1 MSTSRID
8 ALRQALALSPD
19 NHPLRQMLAEALQ
32 ADGQTEAALLEY
44 TALVEAGALD
54 GASLVAVGELA
65 AAMGRLDLAARCLD
79 DAVKAGMVE
88 GVAALR
94 AGIDQKMEEQGYVR
108 IAVLPDGG
116 GSAVSHDLEKLPEIT
131 FADVGG
137 LDDVKKV
144 IHKVIILPYLRP
156 DVYRRYG
163 RRAGGGVLLYGPP
176 GCGKTLL
183 ARATAGECK
192 LPFVNVRIE
201 NILDPYIGI
210 SERNLHDAFEAARS
224 YSPCVLFLDEIDAI
238 GFARRKRSSSVGQ
251 TLVDQLLQELDAIGS
266 DNRSLLVLAATNAPW
281 DVDDALLRPGRFDR
295 RIFVPPP
302 DEPARR
308 EILAITTRGV
318 HAASLNLG
326 KIAGRTPLFSG
337 ADLKALVERAI
348 DAVID
353 EALESATEPPLTT
366 AHLEQALKT
375 VRPTT
380 SEWLGRAQNYIEF
393 ANEDRRYDE
402 IDKFLQSG
410 EAHKYRR
417 QE

>member
-1 MSTSRID
+1 MSATRIE

-19 NHPLRQMLAEALQ
+19 NHPLRQMLAETLQ
-32 ADGQTEAALLEY
+32 AEGQTEAALLEFEC
-44 TALVEAGALD
+44 LLEAGALD
-54 GASLVAVGELA
+54 GAALVAVGGLA
-65 AAMGRLDLAARCLD
+65 ASVGRLDLAARCLD

-94 AGIDQKMEEQGYVR
+94 ASIDQKMEEQGYVR
-108 IAVLPDGG
+108 IAALPVGG
-116 GSAVSHDLEKLPEIT
+116 GSAVSHELEPLAEIT

-137 LDDVKKV
+137 LNDVKKV

-163 RRAGGGVLLYGPP
+163 RRPGGGVMLFGPP
-176 GCGKTLL
+176 GCGKTML

-201 NILDPYIGI
+201 DVLDPYIGV

-224 YSPCVLFLDEIDAI
+224 HAPCVLFLDELDAI

-308 EILAITTRGV
+308 EILAISTCSV
-318 HAASLNLG
+318 HAVSLDLG
-326 KIAGRTPLFSG
+326 RIARRTPLFSG
-337 ADLKALVERAI
+337 ADLKALVDQAI

-353 EALESATEPPLTT
+353 EALETTAEPPLTT
-366 AHLEQALKT
+366 AHLERALNA

-380 SEWLGRAQNYIEF
+380 FEWLARAQNYIEF

-402 IDKFLQSG
+402 IAEFLRSG